1 MAHGDPPKSA
11 SSYFY
16 ISAQMVDSEVLEQ
29 DDYEVKIGSFNGP
42 MDLLVYLVQKKEMT
56 LDQIPIA
63 EIADDFLKW
72 VNEYSETDLSKAG
85 DFLFMASRLMA
96 LKVQELLPAEERD
109 PEMEEEYN
117 EDREKL
123 MKEMLEYQRFKQ
135 VASGLQEME
144 AKNFGTYSRGRL
156 EKTQSDDDT
165 LADANIWQLFRAY
178 QKSLK
183 TKISETIHHIEL
195 DYVTIQDRQQAIN
208 NFLNVHGRALFED
221 LLDNDSHPIVAA
233 VTFMAMLEM
242 IKTDDI
248 VFRQSELFGPI
259 WIYRKKNNPEYA
271 DEMAHETVFFS
282 KDPEVKAGLVE
293 TIRSQA
299 IARSKEKSVGD
310 LAATMR
316 EAVLWTERGRNV
328 TEEDLNAMLEG
339 REDISEVQDNPFAD
353 MIAEADA
360 AEGAQQTASAPDANA
375 QAPDTTTPAQDAAQ
389 PTASE
394 NAETAPNQESV
405 PSTTEAAQSTIQVP
419 AQSAIL
425 ESADIPTFES
435 SSFEDEAPVLS
446 KSSIPEFGAN
456 DDEDSEERAHTFEP
470 VDETEE
476 VADNS
481 NGASISS
488 NTISGDSCSTNV
500 KEDSSINDIQ
510 ELNEQSVQQMSDE
523 EFAAFMQKAQAF
535 YNNASSAQ
543 SSNAQSSTNS
553 AQSATSAQS
562 SDKQSASVSAHS
574 NNVQPTSAASRST
587 SSYDS
592 YKSSKSTWDEPT
604 PAAVQKDE
612 PEEDKYSSYSF
623 GNEMTDEEYIAYLN
637 RSARASRKEEPKSAA
652 VPANLEKQTE
662 NKPAKKSERK
672 SFMPE
677 DEEGGMTD
685 EEYQAYL
692 AEHGDDDDDE
702 EGPVVYGAGKD

>member
-1 MAHGDPPKSA
+1 
-11 SSYFY
+11 
-16 ISAQMVDSEVLEQ
+16 MVDSEVLEQ

-109 PEMEEEYN
+109 PGTIEEYN
-117 EDREKL
+117 EDREQL

-135 VASGLQEME
+135 VAGGLQEME

-282 KDPEVKAGLVE
+282 KDPEVKSGLVD

-328 TEEDLNAMLEG
+328 TDEDLNAMLEG

-353 MIAEADA
+353 MIAETDA
-360 AEGAQQTASAPDANA
+360 AEGITAQQQAGEQVQANGEPTVAEQASDNSDATISAPAEIKATIPASSDSATQNTE
-375 QAPDTTTPAQDAAQ
+375 TTQDVTNV
-389 PTASE
+389 PTQDFE
-394 NAETAPNQESV
+394 DIPTIV
-405 PSTTEAAQSTIQVP
+405 ST
-419 AQSAIL
+419 
-425 ESADIPTFES
+425 ESADK
-435 SSFEDEAPVLS
+435 APVLTQ
-446 KSSIPEFGAN
+446 SSTSEF
-456 DDEDSEERAHTFEP
+456 DLTDKIDLEEHSHTFEP
-470 VDETEE
+470 VDEPFNED
-476 VADNS
+476 A
-481 NGASISS
+481 
-488 NTISGDSCSTNV
+488 V
-500 KEDSSINDIQ
+500 K
-510 ELNEQSVQQMSDE
+510 QMSDE

-535 YNNASSAQ
+535 YNNASSETA
-543 SSNAQSSTNS
+543 A
-553 AQSATSAQS
+553 APAT
-562 SDKQSASVSAHS
+562 
-574 NNVQPTSAASRST
+574 VQP
-587 SSYDS
+587 
-592 YKSSKSTWDEPT
+592 
-604 PAAVQKDE
+604 VQKEE

-637 RSARASRKEEPKSAA
+637 RSARASRKEESKPSAPAPSAA
-652 VPANLEKQTE
+652 PEKS
-662 NKPAKKSERK
+662 KKK

-677 DEEGGMTD
+677 DDEGGMTD

-692 AEHGDDDDDE
+692 AEHGDDDEDE

>member
-1 MAHGDPPKSA
+1 
-11 SSYFY
+11 
-16 ISAQMVDSEVLEQ
+16 MVDSEVLEQ
-29 DDYEVKIGSFNGP
+29 EDYEVKIGSFNGP

-109 PEMEEEYN
+109 PETIEEYN

-123 MKEMLEYQRFKQ
+123 MQEMLEYQRFKQ
-135 VASGLQEME
+135 VAGGLQEME

-156 EKTQSDDDT
+156 EKTQNDDDT

-208 NFLNVHGRALFED
+208 NFLNAHGRALFED

-242 IKTDDI
+242 IKTDEV

-339 REDISEVQDNPFAD
+339 REDISEVQENPFAD

-360 AEGAQQTASAPDANA
+360 AEGI
-375 QAPDTTTPAQDAAQ
+375 TTPAATEPSATEQ
-389 PTASE
+389 PS
-394 NAETAPNQESV
+394 AEQPSAEQV
-405 PSTTEAAQSTIQVP
+405 PSEISSAEQPVAEQP
-419 AQSAIL
+419 A
-425 ESADIPTFES
+425 IP
-435 SSFEDEAPVLS
+435 EDSPVLT
-446 KSSIPEFGAN
+446 KSTIPEFGTN
-456 DDEDSEERAHTFEP
+456 DDSSLEDYTHTIEPVEEPSGEDVSDDSSAAATEESVPTENTLQGLSEE
-470 VDETEE
+470 
-476 VADNS
+476 
-481 NGASISS
+481 
-488 NTISGDSCSTNV
+488 NV
-500 KEDSSINDIQ
+500 K
-510 ELNEQSVQQMSDE
+510 QMSDE

-535 YNNASSAQ
+535 YDNADSTKSQ
-543 SSNAQSSTNS
+543 TNS
-553 AQSATSAQS
+553 NPP
-562 SDKQSASVSAHS
+562 SDVGDDVPSITK
-574 NNVQPTSAASRST
+574 PT
-587 SSYDS
+587 YQ
-592 YKSSKSTWDEPT
+592 E
-604 PAAVQKDE
+604 E
-612 PEEDKYSSYSF
+612 PEEDKFASYSF

-637 RSARASRKEEPKSAA
+637 RSARASRKEEAKPK
-652 VPANLEKQTE
+652 K
-662 NKPAKKSERK
+662 K

-677 DEEGGMTD
+677 EGEGGMTE

-692 AEHGDDDDDE
+692 AEHGDDDEED

>member
-1 MAHGDPPKSA
+1 
-11 SSYFY
+11 
-16 ISAQMVDSEVLEQ
+16 MVDSEVLEQ

-42 MDLLVYLVQKKEMT
+42 MDLLVYLVQKKEVT

-208 NFLNVHGRALFED
+208 NYLNVNGRALFED

-271 DEMAHETVFFS
+271 EEMAHETVFFS
-282 KDPEVKAGLVE
+282 KDPEVKSGLVD

-360 AEGAQQTASAPDANA
+360 AEGAQQAASVPAENAQQSGEPTANA
-375 QAPDTTTPAQDAAQ
+375 TEPAPV
-389 PTASE
+389 E
-394 NAETAPNQESV
+394 NATAE
-405 PSTTEAAQSTIQVP
+405 EAPVLTRTSD
-419 AQSAIL
+419 S
-425 ESADIPTFES
+425 TFES
-435 SSFEDEAPVLS
+435 SPEAESGIGSESFDEPVHKFEPIDEPVEESATAEEFTEATDEEISDEDA
-446 KSSIPEFGAN
+446 FD
-456 DDEDSEERAHTFEP
+456 DDEFEELDEEDIESADS
-470 VDETEE
+470 
-476 VADNS
+476 
-481 NGASISS
+481 
-488 NTISGDSCSTNV
+488 
-500 KEDSSINDIQ
+500 DSSASETVESEAVTTDEPSAECSFQ
-510 ELNEQSVQQMSDE
+510 GMSEDAVKQMSDE

-543 SSNAQSSTNS
+543 SSNTQST
-553 AQSATSAQS
+553 TSAQS
-562 SDKQSASVSAHS
+562 SGVQSTSTPTQSTTTPVH
-574 NNVQPTSAASRST
+574 TSATQPASADSRST

-592 YKSSKSTWDEPT
+592 
-604 PAAVQKDE
+604 VE
-612 PEEDKYSSYSF
+612 PEEDRYSSYSF

-637 RSARASRKEEPKSAA
+637 RSARASRKEESKPAAGSEKSAA
-652 VPANLEKQTE
+652 STSATPEKS
-662 NKPAKKSERK
+662 KKK

-677 DEEGGMTD
+677 EDEGGMTD

-692 AEHGDDDDDE
+692 AEHGDDDEDE

>member
-1 MAHGDPPKSA
+1 
-11 SSYFY
+11 
-16 ISAQMVDSEVLEQ
+16 MVDSEVLEQ
-29 DDYEVKIGSFNGP
+29 EDYEVKIGSFNGP

-109 PEMEEEYN
+109 PETIEEYN

-123 MKEMLEYQRFKQ
+123 MQEMLEYQRFKQ
-135 VASGLQEME
+135 VAGGLQEME

-156 EKTQSDDDT
+156 EKTQNDDDT

-208 NFLNVHGRALFED
+208 NFLNAHGRALFED

-242 IKTDDI
+242 IKTDEV

-339 REDISEVQDNPFAD
+339 REDISEVQENPFAD

-360 AEGAQQTASAPDANA
+360 AEGI
-375 QAPDTTTPAQDAAQ
+375 TTPAATEPSATEQ
-389 PTASE
+389 PSVE
-394 NAETAPNQESV
+394 QPSAE
-405 PSTTEAAQSTIQVP
+405 QVP
-419 AQSAIL
+419 TEISSAEQPVAEPSAIP
-425 ESADIPTFES
+425 ENS
-435 SSFEDEAPVLS
+435 PVLT
-446 KSSIPEFGAN
+446 KSTIPEFGTN
-456 DDEDSEERAHTFEP
+456 DDSSLEDYTHTIEPVEEPSSEDVSDDSSAAATEESVPTENTLQGLSEE
-470 VDETEE
+470 
-476 VADNS
+476 
-481 NGASISS
+481 
-488 NTISGDSCSTNV
+488 NV
-500 KEDSSINDIQ
+500 K
-510 ELNEQSVQQMSDE
+510 QMSDE

-535 YNNASSAQ
+535 YDNADSAKSQ
-543 SSNAQSSTNS
+543 TNS
-553 AQSATSAQS
+553 NPP
-562 SDKQSASVSAHS
+562 SDVSDDIPS
-574 NNVQPTSAASRST
+574 ITKPT
-587 SSYDS
+587 YQ
-592 YKSSKSTWDEPT
+592 E
-604 PAAVQKDE
+604 E
-612 PEEDKYSSYSF
+612 PEEDKYASYSF

-637 RSARASRKEEPKSAA
+637 RSARASRKEEAKPK
-652 VPANLEKQTE
+652 K
-662 NKPAKKSERK
+662 K

-677 DEEGGMTD
+677 EGEGGMTE

-692 AEHGDDDDDE
+692 AEHGDDDEED

>member
-1 MAHGDPPKSA
+1 
-11 SSYFY
+11 
-16 ISAQMVDSEVLEQ
+16 MVDSEALEQ
-29 DDYEVKIGSFNGP
+29 EDYEVKIGSFNGP

-109 PEMEEEYN
+109 PGDIEEYN

-208 NFLNVHGRALFED
+208 NYLNVHGRALFED

-360 AEGAQQTASAPDANA
+360 AESAQQAAS
-375 QAPDTTTPAQDAAQ
+375 TPSQDATTA
-389 PTASE
+389 PTE
-394 NAETAPNQESV
+394 NAGITATQ
-405 PSTTEAAQSTIQVP
+405 EAAQSTETSASEDSATP
-419 AQSAIL
+419 AQDFA
-425 ESADIPTFES
+425 EVPTFAS
-435 SSFEDEAPVLS
+435 SDFDDEAPVLS

-456 DDEDSEERAHTFEP
+456 DDDDSEERAHTFEP
-470 VDETEE
+470 VDEPIEE
-476 VADNS
+476 EPVKDEPAE
-481 NGASISS
+481 SS
-488 NTISGDSCSTNV
+488 FQG
-500 KEDSSINDIQ
+500 
-510 ELNEQSVQQMSDE
+510 LNEQSVQQMSDE

-543 SSNAQSSTNS
+543 S
-553 AQSATSAQS
+553 
-562 SDKQSASVSAHS
+562 
-574 NNVQPTSAASRST
+574 NNTQPTSAASRST
-587 SSYDS
+587 SSYKSNDS
-592 YKSSKSTWDEPT
+592 YSSSSKNSWDELA
-604 PAAVQKDE
+604 PAAVQTVQKEE

-637 RSARASRKEEPKSAA
+637 RSARASRKEESKPAAGSEKSAA
-652 VPANLEKQTE
+652 STSAAPEK
-662 NKPAKKSERK
+662 PKKK

-677 DEEGGMTD
+677 DDEGGMTD

-692 AEHGDDDDDE
+692 AEHGNDDDDE

>member
-1 MAHGDPPKSA
+1 
-11 SSYFY
+11 
-16 ISAQMVDSEVLEQ
+16 MVDSEVLEQ

-360 AEGAQQTASAPDANA
+360 AEGAQQAASAPAGDAQQTA
-375 QAPDTTTPAQDAAQ
+375 TPESAETATTEQAPAQ
-389 PTASE
+389 PTAQE
-394 NAETAPNQESV
+394 N
-405 PSTTEAAQSTIQVP
+405 TEATPSQNSAHPATTTASEDTANSAQDST
-419 AQSAIL
+419 
-425 ESADIPTFES
+425 DIPTFEAS
-435 SSFEDEAPVLS
+435 SIADEAPVLS
-446 KSSIPEFGAN
+446 KSSIPEFGTN
-456 DDEDSEERAHTFEP
+456 DDDDSEERAHTFEP
-470 VDETEE
+470 VDEPEE

-481 NGASISS
+481 NSANISS
-488 NTISGDSCSTNV
+488 NETA
-500 KEDSSINDIQ
+500 ESSFQ
-510 ELNEQSVQQMSDE
+510 GLNEQSVQQMSDE

-535 YNNASSAQ
+535 YNNASSVQSSNALSSSTPAQ
-543 SSNAQSSTNS
+543 SSNALSSSTPAQSST
-553 AQSATSAQS
+553 AQSAKASYD
-562 SDKQSASVSAHS
+562 SDK
-574 NNVQPTSAASRST
+574 PRST
-587 SSYDS
+587 TSYDS
-592 YKSSKSTWDEPT
+592 YKSSDSYSSSSKSTWDESTPT
-604 PAAVQKDE
+604 AVQKEE

-637 RSARASRKEEPKSAA
+637 RSARASRKEESKPAA
-652 VPANLEKQTE
+652 APANQETQSE
-662 NKPAKKSERK
+662 SKPAKKSERK

-677 DEEGGMTD
+677 DDEGGMTD

-692 AEHGDDDDDE
+692 AEHGDDDEDE
-702 EGPVVYGAGKD
+702 EGPVVYGADKD